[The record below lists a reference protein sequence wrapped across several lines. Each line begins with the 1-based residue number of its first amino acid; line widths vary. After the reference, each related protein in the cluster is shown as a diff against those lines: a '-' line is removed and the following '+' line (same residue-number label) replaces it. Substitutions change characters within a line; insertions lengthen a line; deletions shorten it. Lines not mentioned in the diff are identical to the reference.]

1 MLYHKYH
8 LRASRLPSVSVTD
21 MVGLLSRQPNP
32 PIRHND
38 FHLLAA
44 ASKHL
49 LCLAVAAFSFL
60 FSLFLLSF
68 LVSLYDKNYLSL
80 PPTQNCMCFFH
91 GLDLYQGRMRERP
104 PCGAER
110 EEEVTNIWGLLWE
123 ETAPRKRE
131 HRIVTYF
138 SKHNTVWLLY
148 AVIIIDGS
156 FADSVMISC
165 SSGSKLSSSC
175 PKLHLRFVFFWT
187 HEAQKH

>member
-1 MLYHKYH
+1 MSL
-8 LRASRLPSVSVTD
+8 TD
-21 MVGLLSRQPNP
+21 TVGLLSRQPNP

-60 FSLFLLSF
+60 FSPLLLSF

-80 PPTQNCMCFFH
+80 PPTQNCMCFFF
-91 GLDLYQGRMRERP
+91 GLDPYQGRMRERL
-104 PCGAER
+104 PCGAKR
-110 EEEVTNIWGLLWE
+110 EEEVTNIWAPLWE

-131 HRIVTYF
+131 RRIVTYF

-148 AVIIIDGS
+148 VVIIIDGS
-156 FADSVMISC
+156 FANSVMISC

-175 PKLHLRFVFFWT
+175 PKMHLRFVFFWT
-187 HEAQKH
+187 HEARKH